1 MKVFLSQ
8 VDLWLGRLIA
18 AIMLPILYL
27 TFAVLSVFMVF
38 VIGLGIFEYEIG
50 LSDVDRLEFLLICL
64 VVLTSYRL
72 FYRGRKLDWSY
83 WRLLKRFCFVTA
95 VVILIDFF
103 IFGLVVVIVLYE
115 KGKVMA
121 GTFYQYQDVQF
132 FAVGA
137 VLVLALYAAAPLPS
151 LFKPKQ
157 ALEESEQ
164 KAEDERSNETQSNP
178 ADEVVDPWSAQ
189 SGPQKG

>member
-8 VDLWLGRLIA
+8 VDLWLGRIVA
-18 AIMLPILYL
+18 AIMFPLLYL
-27 TFAVLSVFMVF
+27 CFAVLSAFMLF
-38 VIGLGIFEYEIG
+38 VIGLGIFEYEIE
-50 LSDVDRLEFLLICL
+50 LSDVDRLEFLLISL
-64 VVLTSYRL
+64 VLLTSYRL
-72 FYRGRKLDWSY
+72 FYRGRQLGWSY

-103 IFGLVVVIVLYE
+103 IFGLVVAIVLYE

-121 GTFYQYQDVQF
+121 GTFYQYQDAQF
-132 FAVGA
+132 FSVGA

-151 LFKPKQ
+151 LFKPKK
-157 ALEESEQ
+157 LPEDCEQ
-164 KAEDERSNETQSNP
+164 KAEDELSNETQGNTV
-178 ADEVVDPWSAQ
+178 DEVVDPWSAQ